1 MKSIGVF
8 DNQELY
14 LDISSYINGR
24 LYLGLNSIEEPYS
37 DITINLPES
46 TLPSNNTIFLSNDM
60 SSELKSFLK
69 EKNIIGETL
78 YLEPCGRS
86 EYEVAFVDFEILKEY
101 NPAGFKE
108 YDDYVNKKCNEN
120 VL

>member
-24 LYLGLNSIEEPYS
+24 LYLALNSIEEPYS

-46 TLPSNNTIFLSNDM
+46 TLPNNTIFLTNDM

-69 EKNIIGETL
+69 EKNIIGDTL
-78 YLEPCGRS
+78 YLEPYGKS

-101 NPAGFKE
+101 NLEGFKE